1 MSPVARLC
9 ALTGATMMAAG
20 LLLLPMTAGQASAD
34 QALAASTAA
43 ATTTPTATTTT
54 TPAQTATPTLTQT
67 ATPTPTPTSTP
78 THKPKP
84 KPKPPNG
91 SLTGRPPTPRGGAVV
106 TGPRLWDPA
115 AHKKFAHPSY
125 VAVSQ
130 VGNLTNQVIQVTWR
144 NFTPSSQVTYT
155 ATGTNYPV
163 MVAECKG
170 THPTKQSQCFGAD
183 NGGVQGSVGQFGPQN
198 TQYATTA
205 RNGTGVAF
213 IQLLTAEAAP
223 QLGCNLGHDCSLV
236 IEPAQGGNIF
246 TGNCADHSQ
255 DIGQSAIGQ
264 VAFTTYGTC
273 SWRDRII
280 VPLTFEPTPTDC
292 PVHNPNFSVIGSPML
307 ARAMGSW
314 QTALCSAASPV
325 FIQYDSAQNEP
336 LARQDFV
343 SGTDTV
349 ALTTLPLTGA
359 RGPRPFTY
367 APVAISAESVA
378 FWIDNPR
385 TGRPVTHLRLDQ
397 RLVLKLLTQS
407 YNFEN
412 EACGHGVVT
421 TKGVGCDNAVD
432 NNPAS
437 LFADPEFQK
446 LNPHITNVGDGF
458 QVPTVL
464 SGQSDMTWELTSWIA
479 ASKPAKAFADGAF
492 DPWGAHVNTNYLNMT
507 LPTNTLSP
515 MDGYPPIAHRYDP
528 FFPLSA
534 VSQYQVN
541 NWYPA
546 TNWSPDAFGNFT
558 VLQPE
563 IPGDR
568 ALFAIIDQA
577 DAAAYQLPV
586 ASLQNAAGRYI
597 APTVAGMTAALG
609 DMTTAK
615 SRNGR
620 TQQIKFTVR
629 HKYRNHVSGA
639 YPLTMVIYAMVPTGG
654 ISKAKAAKIAQWLD
668 FAANQGQQPGF
679 GPGLL
684 PPGYLP
690 LTGAMRAQT
699 LKVANEV
706 LHQTGDKKTAASASA
721 SPAATPT
728 PSTSTGTVSIGYDS
742 NPLTAGALR
751 YVVPILLIA
760 GALLAVASSFS
771 LAVGRGSKALVA
783 RLGQFKWLK
792 LPELNLPGRKKS

>member
-1 MSPVARLC
+1 MSLAARLC
-9 ALTGATMMAAG
+9 ALTGATMMATG
-20 LLLLPMTAGQASAD
+20 LLLLPMTAGQASTD
-34 QALAASTAA
+34 PSLAASAA
-43 ATTTPTATTTT
+43 ATTATPTA
-54 TPAQTATPTLTQT
+54 T
-67 ATPTPTPTSTP
+67 ATPTPTPTPAPTTTPTPTP

-91 SLTGRPPTPRGGAVV
+91 SLTGPPPTPSGGAVA
-106 TGPRLWDPA
+106 TGPRLWNPA

-125 VAVSQ
+125 VAVSL
-130 VGNLTNQVIQVTWR
+130 VGNLTNQVVKVSWR
-144 NFTPSSQVTYT
+144 NFTPSSQVTYVPT
-155 ATGTNYPV
+155 STDYPV
-163 MVAECKG
+163 MIAECKG
-170 THPTKQSQCFGAD
+170 IHPTKQSQCFGAN
-183 NGGVQGSVGQFGPQN
+183 NGGIQGSVGQFGPQN
-198 TQYATTA
+198 TQYSTTA
-205 RNGTGVAF
+205 RNGTGVGY
-213 IQLLTAEAAP
+213 IQLLTAEEAP

-255 DIGQSAIGQ
+255 DSGQSAIGQ
-264 VAFTTYGTC
+264 VAFTTFGTC

-280 VPLTFEPTPTDC
+280 VRLRFEATPTDC
-292 PVHNPNFSVIGSPML
+292 PIHNPNFSVIGSPML

-314 QTALCSAASPV
+314 QTALCSAASPE

-349 ALTTLPLTGA
+349 ALTTLPLKGVKS
-359 RGPRPFTY
+359 PRPFTY
-367 APVAISAESVA
+367 APIAISAESVA
-378 FWIDNPR
+378 FWVDNPR
-385 TGRPVTHLRLDQ
+385 TGKPLTHLKLNP

-412 EACGHGVVT
+412 EGCGHGQL
-421 TKGVGCDNAVD
+421 KSRGIGCDNAVD

-437 LFADPEFQK
+437 LFADPEFRR
-446 LNPHITNVGDGF
+446 LNPHVSNVGDGF
-458 QVPTVL
+458 QIPTVL
-464 SGQSDMTWELTSWIA
+464 SGQSDMTSELTSWIA

-492 DPWGAHVNTNYLNMT
+492 DPWGAHINTDYLNMT
-507 LPTNTLSP
+507 LPINTLSP
-515 MDGYPPIAHRYDP
+515 MDPYPPVAHRYDP
-528 FFPLSA
+528 FFPLSSVA
-534 VSQYQVN
+534 QYQVN

-546 TNWSPDAFGNFT
+546 TNWQPDVFGNY
-558 VLQPE
+558 VALQPQ
-563 IPGDR
+563 IPGNR
-568 ALFAIIDQA
+568 ALFAIVDEG

-586 ASLQNAAGRYI
+586 ASLQNAAGRYV
-597 APTVAGMTAALG
+597 APTNAAMTAALG
-609 DMTTAK
+609 DMKTAK
-615 SRNGR
+615 NHI
-620 TQQIKFTVR
+620 TKEIKFTDR
-629 HKYRNHVSGA
+629 HKNVRGA

-654 ISKAKAAKIAQWLD
+654 TSKAKAAKIAQWLD

-690 LTGAMRAQT
+690 LTAAMRAQT
-699 LKVANEV
+699 LKAANEV
-706 LHQTGDKKTAASASA
+706 LHQTGDKSKTAASASA
-721 SPAATPT
+721 SPAPTPT
-728 PSTSTGTVSIGYDS
+728 PSTSAGTVSLGYDS
-742 NPLTAGALR
+742 NPLTAGGLR
-751 YVVPILLIA
+751 YVVPVLLIA